1 MHRSHSTSSQARRT
15 RTIGSEPGSGCER
28 SAEDEALL
36 DRFFDDATSALQ
48 DGREVVFEGLLAV
61 RADLTPQVERLADL
75 ARFVAPGLNGRV
87 PQVEG
92 YTIISE
98 LGRGGMATVFLAR
111 QEKLGGR
118 AVALKVLPGHAAISP
133 LVRDRFRAETLA
145 IARQKHAGVVPVYD
159 VIDDGSTLAF
169 AMEWVDGRT
178 LEEVVARVRADLGG
192 PLAGARDDRRAAG
205 FVRAFMEPADSP
217 GPWRDDATYSALVA
231 GIGLT
236 VARTLHAVHQ
246 NGILHRD
253 VKPSN
258 ILLRRDGA
266 VLLSDFGLAR
276 ELDGAGATVGE
287 SFLGT
292 APYCA
297 PEQLR
302 GRRDLLDVRSD
313 VYSLGAALYHALALE
328 PPFASRSPVE
338 VLSDVESDGPPPLR
352 AACPAAADDLC
363 TIIAKAMDPEPA
375 HRYQTAA
382 AMAEDLSR
390 FLEDRP
396 ILARRASVA
405 ARARKFVRRNRV
417 MLVTG
422 IVACVIVSAAA
433 VGLVAREFY
442 FPRWAQESVAQAR
455 TELLTRAL
463 GFQMYNHAFFG
474 SKTPT
479 VWPGSTDLLRR
490 AAEKYDRALTLESH
504 LDSARVERDVLLA
517 IVRASP
523 PLTGDSDPTFRG
535 EYPVTSAYLLAASQ
549 DQGAK
554 PTRKLDE
561 HEPVLRD
568 TDRASTADLR
578 ALGLAAIMLMDTS
591 TAVEAW
597 SELERRVD
605 DDPFVAAGLG
615 MLYVCEERYPMA
627 YPRLRD
633 AARAYPESG
642 MLKQF
647 AAEAAWGCGDNIK
660 AHQYIDAARDLPEQ
674 DGMAD
679 YRIRMLLRIAEG
691 GFDEAVSQYQRD
703 MAGPRSIKVF
713 ADNGILRYQLGREF
727 ERRGDLAMAFYFYA
741 CATGGDHWVARR
753 SSRTLQPVARRWWG
767 SLDDNGWRAALAE
780 IFDGDDWW
788 DRRVPGLVFMA
799 YHDASDWWPI
809 PPAADQARAA
819 EHLDAV
825 CRRISDDFGSNLEE
839 ISRGRDDAESRA
851 ILDWWMTGEQRP
863 AGRSGT
869 HR

>member
-1 MHRSHSTSSQARRT
+1 MRRSHSKTSQARRT
-15 RTIGSEPGSGCER
+15 GTFGTDPGSACER

-48 DGREVVFEGLLAV
+48 DGREVVFDGLLGG
-61 RADLTPQVERLADL
+61 RADLTPQIERLADL
-75 ARFVAPGLNGRV
+75 ARFVAPGLSGRV

-111 QEKLGGR
+111 QERLGGR

-133 LVRDRFRAETLA
+133 MARERFRAETLA

-178 LEEVVARVRADLGG
+178 LEEVVAHVRADLGG
-192 PLAGARDDRRAAG
+192 PLAGPREDRRAQG
-205 FVRAFMEPADSP
+205 SVRAFMEFADSP
-217 GPWRDDATYSALVA
+217 ASGRVQETYGALVA

-236 VARTLHAVHQ
+236 VAQTLHAVHQ

-276 ELDGAGATVGE
+276 ELDGVGATVGE

-302 GRRDLLDVRSD
+302 GRRELLDVRSD

-338 VLSDVESDGPPPLR
+338 VLSRLESGGPRPLR
-352 AACPAAADDLC
+352 AACPAAPEDLC
-363 TIIAKAMDPEPA
+363 VIIAKAMDPEPA
-375 HRYQTAA
+375 QRYQTAA
-382 AMAEDLSR
+382 AMAEDLRR

-396 ILARRASVA
+396 ILARRASLA

-417 MLVTG
+417 MLATG
-422 IVACVIVSAAA
+422 VVAGVIVGAAA
-433 VGLVAREFY
+433 IGLVAREFY
-442 FPRWAQESVAQAR
+442 FPRWAQESFEQAR
-455 TELLTRAL
+455 TQLLTRAL
-463 GFQMYNHAFFG
+463 GFEMYNHAFFG

-479 VWPGSTDLLRR
+479 VWPSSTDVLRR
-490 AAEKYDRALTLESH
+490 AAEKYDRALTFESH

-523 PLTGDSDPTFRG
+523 PSAGDADPKFR
-535 EYPVTSAYLLAASQ
+535 EDYPVASAYLLAASQ
-549 DQGAK
+549 DRGAK
-554 PTRKLDE
+554 PIRKLEE
-561 HEPVLRD
+561 HESVLRD
-568 TDRASTADLR
+568 ADRATTADLR

-647 AAEAAWGCGDNIK
+647 AAEAAWGCGDTIK

-691 GFDEAVSQYQRD
+691 GFDDAITQYRQD
-703 MAGPRSIKVF
+703 MAGPRSTKVF

-727 ERRGDLAMAFYFYA
+727 ERREDLAMAFYFYA
-741 CATGGDHWVARR
+741 CATGGDRWIARR
-753 SSRTLQPVARRWWG
+753 ASRALQPVARRWWG
-767 SLDDNGWRAALAE
+767 SLDDSGRREALAE
-780 IFDGDDWW
+780 IFTGDGWW
-788 DRRVPGLVFMA
+788 DRSVPGLVYAA
-799 YHDASDWWPI
+799 YHDACAWWPI
-809 PPAADQARAA
+809 IPAAQDADAA

-825 CRRISDDFGSNLEE
+825 CHRISDDLGSNLEE
-839 ISRGRDDAESRA
+839 ISRGRDDANRRA

-863 AGRSGT
+863 AGLSNT